1 MFSLSAAQ
9 EATPRGAPL
18 LWQRAAYFY
27 SLTFYRPRSSSLVA
41 HRRSATTTL
50 STTYICPPHPTA
62 RIPISTLARDI
73 YHPPLSPERL
83 LPAACSRRFRCL
95 LSFSASRRA
104 INTHHRREPCHLLE
118 TCAQPS
124 PAQPRPTNLA
134 CSPLRSLACL
144 LSPRQPPLSLRL
156 AALLI
161 ESLPDQ

>member
-50 STTYICPPHPTA
+50 STTVHLPSISHCQNPHFYPCPRHLPPF
-62 RIPISTLARDI
+62 LA
-73 YHPPLSPERL
+73 PERL

-104 INTHHRREPCHLLE
+104 INTHHKREPCHLLE

-124 PAQPRPTNLA
+124 PAQPRPNNLA
-134 CSPLRSLACL
+134 CSPLRSPFAFTETTTTVT
-144 LSPRQPPLSLRL
+144 
-156 AALLI
+156 ALGGAL
-161 ESLPDQ
+161 D